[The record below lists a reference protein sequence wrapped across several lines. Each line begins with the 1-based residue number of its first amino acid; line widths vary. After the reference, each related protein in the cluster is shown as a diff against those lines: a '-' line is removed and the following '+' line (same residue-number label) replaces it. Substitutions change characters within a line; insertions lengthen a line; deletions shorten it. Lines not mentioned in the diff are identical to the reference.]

1 MESAPKQTR
10 RVTPRMLAANRRN
23 LQKALKVLQQKPFEL
38 TPARAEV
45 CRANV
50 LKMQEANRRRHN
62 LTPAQRRARLA
73 NLAKAREANSGE
85 NYRRTE
91 ARLAAARA
99 NIALAQA
106 APRSPQSYA
115 HAWRNNLMHGLT
127 VRNLEKSLPAF
138 GENPKEFQAHRR
150 RLARAFAPQDEIERR
165 VVERLADVV
174 WLRLRLYRG
183 QAGWEAAMLSRIVR
197 KFPPKPQLDADET
210 RQRADRLLEPFIMPS
225 PVFRYEDG
233 LLNRIERL
241 IRYLLR
247 YRGRGD
253 FLTGAHMPKSERLAI
268 EGSALEGKPP
278 RVT

>member
-1 MESAPKQTR
+1 MEPAPKKTR
-10 RVTPRMLAANRRN
+10 RVTRRMLAANRRN
-23 LQKALKVLQQKPFEL
+23 LRKARKVLQQKPFEL
-38 TPARAEV
+38 TPGRAEV

-50 LKMQEANRRRHN
+50 LKMQEANRGRHN

-85 NYRRTE
+85 NFRRTE
-91 ARLAAARA
+91 ARLASGRA

-106 APRSPQSYA
+106 APRSPESYA
-115 HAWRNNLMHGLT
+115 HTLRSNLLHGLT

-165 VVERLADVV
+165 VVQRLADVV

-183 QAGWEAAMLSRIVR
+183 QARWEAGMLSRIVR
-197 KFPPKPQLDADET
+197 KFPPQPQFDADET
-210 RQRADRLLEPFIMPS
+210 RRRADLLLEPFIMPS

-233 LLNRIERL
+233 LMHRIERL
-241 IRYLLR
+241 LRYLLR
-247 YRGRGD
+247 KRGRRD
-253 FLTGAHMPKSERLAI
+253 FWTGGHMPKSERR
-268 EGSALEGKPP
+268 ALEVGAADGPP
-278 RVT
+278 RAT

>member
-1 MESAPKQTR
+1 MEPAPKKTR
-10 RVTPRMLAANRRN
+10 RVTRRMLAANRRN
-23 LQKALKVLQQKPFEL
+23 LRKARKILQQKPFEL

-45 CRANV
+45 CLANV
-50 LKMQEANRRRHN
+50 LKMQEANRGRHK
-62 LTPAQRRARLA
+62 LTPAQRRAHVA
-73 NLAKAREANSGE
+73 NLVKAREANSGV

-91 ARLAAARA
+91 ARVSAARA

-106 APRSPQSYA
+106 APRSPESYA
-115 HAWRNNLMHGLT
+115 HTLRSNLLHGLT

-174 WLRLRLYRG
+174 WLRLRLFRG
-183 QAGWEAAMLSRIVR
+183 QARWEAGMLSRILR
-197 KFPPKPQLDADET
+197 KFPPQPDLDADET
-210 RQRADRLLEPFIMPS
+210 GRRADLLLEPFLAPT

-233 LLNRIERL
+233 LLHRIERL
-241 IRYLLR
+241 LRYLLR
-247 YRGRGD
+247 KRGRGD
-253 FLTGAHMPKSERLAI
+253 FWTGSHMPKSERLAI
-268 EGSALEGKPP
+268 EVGALDGAPP